1 VDRSEPNDPLA
12 EFGREEFGGEEP
24 GREEPGRMRT
34 GSTGASQM
42 RTTDLHK
49 ARRPSARS
57 IAREGAFSARS
68 GNVAASLVWLC
79 VAVAAL
85 ALIFAAQARSAGPLL
100 IDGENLA
107 YDVYYGPI
115 PAGSASLE
123 VTAEETDHGE
133 IYRITSRAQSNS
145 LVSAFFEVDDR
156 AVSEVDART
165 FEPVHFE
172 KHISEGPFKKNISV
186 SYENGGLIRAG
197 DETFRVEPGTRD
209 ILSAL
214 YYVRGQDLQV
224 GEVVIVRTF
233 ENGKCYQ
240 ARVKVLGREKV
251 STRRGDYDC
260 LVVEPQIEEG
270 IFAKAGRL
278 LVYLTDD
285 ALKLPVL
292 LKGKVP
298 IGSFVAELAGGAD
311 AGGGR

>member
-1 VDRSEPNDPLA
+1 MSSVRLIWLYLA
-12 EFGREEFGGEEP
+12 
-24 GREEPGRMRT
+24 
-34 GSTGASQM
+34 
-42 RTTDLHK
+42 
-49 ARRPSARS
+49 
-57 IAREGAFSARS
+57 IAAMI
-68 GNVAASLVWLC
+68 LVL
-79 VAVAAL
+79 
-85 ALIFAAQARSAGPLL
+85 AAQARSANPLL
-100 IDGENLA
+100 IDGEKLA
-107 YDVYYGPI
+107 YDIYYGVI
-115 PAGSASLE
+115 PAGRACLE
-123 VTAEETDHGE
+123 VQADNTDHGE
-133 IYRITSRAQSNS
+133 IYRITSRAQSNT

-156 AVSEVDART
+156 VVAEVDART
-165 FEPVHFE
+165 FEPLHFE
-172 KHISEGPFKKNISV
+172 KHISEGPFRKSVSV
-186 SYENGGLIRAG
+186 SYEDGGLVKAG

-251 STRRGDYDC
+251 STRCGDYDC
-260 LVVEPQIEEG
+260 LVVEPEIEEG

-292 LKGKVP
+292 LKGKVM
-298 IGSFVAELAGGAD
+298 IGSFVAELVGGKD